1 MDVRRF
7 LAASTGMLG
16 LVTAAAVA
24 VAPAANSGAP
34 AAIPATAPTSAP
46 AAAPAAVAGAV
57 CLDREDAV
65 LTVEEQ
71 RLESPL
77 VPGGE
82 PVAAQFL
89 RGSGFD
95 QPVAE
100 FEAGLCGIASLDD
113 AAHYVREGGADLWRR
128 AVDRAQGRTKAGT
141 VDRYDDRPLYWSRL
155 RMTRALRQWQPD
167 FEVTGT
173 SRGALLR
180 MLDYASRG
188 IDSVEF
194 PSERGTTRVLVSG
207 FDTFRLDLDL
217 RNANPSGAS
226 ALQLD
231 GRRVQTAGGM
241 VVVQAVML
249 PVNWTD
255 FDQGVVEDAFGP
267 SLEPG
272 GGRADLIMTI
282 SQGARGVMEVEKW
295 AGGFR
300 GGSPDNNLNQL
311 WGPVSR
317 PAHWPQPY
325 DSPQWIRTTLPYEEM
340 IEAGTGPWPVS
351 LDDNVCEWPAGT
363 FPDPTKVRC
372 RSDPSPGSSAAA
384 GGGGDYL
391 SNESMYRSNRLRLG
405 IGAWNVPGGHL
416 HISAL
421 VYPEDKAQ
429 LTSPAFEADRRATV
443 DQTVALVEAAGRAAD

>member
-7 LAASTGMLG
+7 LSGPAGVVG
-16 LVTAAAVA
+16 LVTVAAMAL
-24 VAPAANSGAP
+24 APAAPAAP
-34 AAIPATAPTSAP
+34 AAPSRAP
-46 AAAPAAVAGAV
+46 AAASGAA
-57 CLDREDAV
+57 CLDREAAV

-77 VPGGE
+77 VGGGE

-89 RGSGFD
+89 RLSGFER
-95 QPVAE
+95 PVAE
-100 FEAGLCGIASLDD
+100 FEGGLCGITSLADASR
-113 AAHYVREGGADLWRR
+113 YVRAGGAAMWNR
-128 AVDRAQGRTKAGT
+128 AVDRAQGRTDAGAI
-141 VDRYDDRPLYWSRL
+141 DRYDDRPLYWSRL

-167 FEVTGT
+167 FELTGT

-194 PSERGTTRVLVSG
+194 PSGDSTTRVLVSG
-207 FDTFRLDLDL
+207 FDTYRLDLDL

-231 GRRVQTAGGM
+231 GRQVETPEGT
-241 VVVQAVML
+241 VVVQSVML

-267 SLEPG
+267 WLEPG
-272 GGRADLIMTI
+272 GRRADLIMTI
-282 SQGARGVMEVEKW
+282 SQGARGVMEVEEW

-311 WGPVSR
+311 WGPISR
-317 PAHWPQPY
+317 AAHWPQPY

-340 IEAGTGPWPVS
+340 IEAGTGPWPVR
-351 LDDNVCEWPAGT
+351 LDDQVCEWPAGT
-363 FPDPTKVRC
+363 FPDPTTVRC
-372 RSDPSPGSSAAA
+372 GSDPSPGSTAAS

-405 IGAWNVPGGHL
+405 VGAWDVPGGHL

-421 VYPEDKAQ
+421 VYPEDRTQ
-429 LTSPAFEADRRATV
+429 VTSPAFEADRRATV
-443 DQTVALVEAAGRAAD
+443 DQTVALVEAAGRAAR